1 MVTVYDVKIELRDDA
16 KLADLLKLKDHFK
29 ALKID
34 AIGLDQDDFKARA
47 DELSFTIYGD
57 FGPFMMKR
65 MVQECTQNIFP
76 GSVVGL
82 SHNG

>member
-1 MVTVYDVKIELRDDA
+1 MVTVYDVRLELRDTA
-16 KLADLLKLKDHFK
+16 NIADVLKLKDHFK

-34 AIGLDQDDFKARA
+34 AIGLDQDDFTARA
-47 DELSFTIYGD
+47 DALSFTIYGD

-65 MVQECTQNIFP
+65 IVQECTANIFP

-82 SHNG
+82 SHSG